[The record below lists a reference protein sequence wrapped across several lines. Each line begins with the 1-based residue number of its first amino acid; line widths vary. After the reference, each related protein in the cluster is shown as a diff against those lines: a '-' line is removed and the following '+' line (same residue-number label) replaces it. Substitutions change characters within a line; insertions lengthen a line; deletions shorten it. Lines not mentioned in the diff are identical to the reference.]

1 MSAPRD
7 LFDVVCA
14 LDDLAVWCSRDY
26 PDQADRLWALSQEL
40 KGYLELRV
48 VDKGRL
54 SITCPVCH
62 RVSYHPQDIAQQ
74 YCGACHRFHDDNVS
88 DTTVSQT

>member
-1 MSAPRD
+1 MTAPRD

-14 LDDLAVWCSRDY
+14 LDDLADWCSRDY

-48 VDKGRL
+48 VDR
-54 SITCPVCH
+54 ST
-62 RVSYHPQDIAQQ
+62 R
-74 YCGACHRFHDDNVS
+74 NVS
-88 DTTVSQT
+88 DTRGSQT